1 MPGCSLT
8 CSLGASGVGDAG
20 GDTDDNVDEDGV
32 VVVVVED
39 VGDGGDIAVDVEGV
53 HLKVGPHYDQSYR

>member
-1 MPGCSLT
+1 MQGCSPT

-20 GDTDDNVDEDGV
+20 DDTDDNVDEDGV
-32 VVVVVED
+32 AVAED

-53 HLKVGPHYDQSYR
+53 HLKVDPHYDQSYR